1 MADITGLPLISDTDL
16 YDSNAVASSAYS
28 VGDVVRGSKGR
39 LYRYALAGATTL
51 VAGNVLQEMVEDTT
65 MENMAVPT
73 AGTAGDM
80 YISVTNGTSTITSA
94 QYVGGTIG
102 VYTAGTVAVGDEY
115 VITKITGTLTT
126 GGAMKVWVDR
136 PLRYAFTTSAK
147 VNMKRSPWSG
157 VVQFPVTTPTGM
169 PVGVAVYA
177 IPAAEYG
184 FVQTHGECTVL
195 SDNSTFAVGSAVGTP
210 ADAAG
215 ACGVYDAATTYASI
229 GVARQAKAS
238 AKGIAVFL
246 QID

>member
-16 YDSNAVASSAYS
+16 YKSNAVASSAYS
-28 VGDVVRGSKGR
+28 VGDLVQGSKGR
-39 LYRYALAGATTL
+39 MYRYALAGAAAL
-51 VAGNVLQEMVEDTT
+51 VKGNVLQESVENTLY
-65 MENMAVPT
+65 ENMVV
-73 AGTAGDM
+73 GTAGVAGDK
-80 YISVTNGTSTITSA
+80 YLQITNGTSTITSA
-94 QYVGGTIG
+94 QFVGGTIG

-126 GGAMKVWVDR
+126 GGALKVWLDR
-136 PLRYAFTTSAK
+136 PLRYAYTTSAT

-157 VVQFPVTTPTGM
+157 VIQFPVTTPTGM
-169 PVGVAVYA
+169 PVGVAIYE
-177 IPAAEYG
+177 IPLEEYG

-229 GVARQAKAS
+229 GIARQAKAS

-246 QID
+246 HID